1 MTVYCGQRRLMAGA
15 GGRRLL
21 GWVAALLLGSPAP
34 AAATEFVFAS
44 AAEGGRILAA
54 RDGFFE
60 AMAPAEMRLR
70 SVRLGRTTSEELR
83 AQYRA
88 GALEWNGAERRAWQA
103 SLDRLGPRLAAWS
116 ALLPH
121 RVLLVRVRGSVED
134 GIPHTRGNAIVLPV
148 GIGRGRAE
156 WRDFILAHEIF
167 HILSRAQAA
176 RHDSLYAL
184 IGFRPCRFALPA
196 ELRARR
202 ITNPDA
208 PEERHYVQ
216 LGGER
221 GAYVPLQLAR
231 PVEAPPP
238 ALAESLQFLLL
249 GVDVADGTCTARRRR
264 GRGRWELV
272 APSALPAL
280 FAVIGPN
287 TDYLAHPEEL
297 MADNFAL
304 LLTRR
309 ARTPD
314 RALLDRLARW
324 LDEQAARATH

>member
-1 MTVYCGQRRLMAGA
+1 MQGAARRRLF
-15 GGRRLL
+15 
-21 GWVAALLLGSPAP
+21 GWLAALLLGLPAP

-44 AAEGGRILAA
+44 AAEGARILGAH
-54 RDGFFE
+54 DGFFE
-60 AMAPAEMRLR
+60 AMAPLEMRLR
-70 SVRLGRTTSEELR
+70 SIRPGRITREELR
-83 AQYRA
+83 AQYRT
-88 GALEWNGAERRAWQA
+88 GALEWDRTERRAWQA
-103 SLDRLGPRLAAWS
+103 SLDRLAPRLAAWS
-116 ALLPH
+116 ALLPE
-121 RVLLVRVRGSVED
+121 RVLLVSVRGSVED
-134 GIPHTRGNAIVLPV
+134 GIPHTRGNAILLPV
-148 GIGRGRAE
+148 GTGRARGAA
-156 WRDFILAHEIF
+156 RDVMLAHEIF
-167 HILSRAQAA
+167 HILSRAQAT

-216 LGGER
+216 LAGAA

-238 ALAESLQFLLL
+238 ALADSLQFRLL
-249 GVDVADGTCTARRRR
+249 GVDVADGVCTARRR
-264 GRGRWELV
+264 GGGWDLV
-272 APSALPAL
+272 APTALPAL

-287 TDYLAHPEEL
+287 SDYLAHPEEL

-309 ARTPD
+309 ARAPD

-324 LDEQAARATH
+324 LDAAAGQAAH

>member
-1 MTVYCGQRRLMAGA
+1 MG
-15 GGRRLL
+15 
-21 GWVAALLLGSPAP
+21 VAAGRCLLGSLVGWLLFLPAP

-44 AAEGGRILAA
+44 AEEGGRILAA
-54 RDGFFE
+54 HDGFFE
-60 AMAPAEMRLR
+60 AMAPLEMRLR
-70 SVRLGRTTSEELR
+70 SAGPGRATTEGLR

-88 GALEWNGAERRAWQA
+88 GALAWDRAERNAWQA
-103 SLDRLGPRLAAWS
+103 SLDRLAPRLAAWS
-116 ALLPH
+116 ALLPE

-134 GIPHTRGNAIVLPV
+134 GIPHTRANAILLP
-148 GIGRGRAE
+148 IGAGHARAAR
-156 WRDFILAHEIF
+156 RDFILAHEIF
-167 HILSRAQAA
+167 HLLSRAQEA
-176 RHDSLYAL
+176 RHDGLYAL
-184 IGFRPCRFALPA
+184 IAFRPCRFALPA

-202 ITNPDA
+202 ITDPDA

-216 LGGER
+216 LAGGR

-231 PVEAPPP
+231 PVAAPPP

-249 GVDVADGTCTARRRR
+249 RVDVADGICTARRR
-264 GRGRWELV
+264 GGGWELV

-287 TDYLAHPEEL
+287 SDYLAHPEEL

-309 ARTPD
+309 ARAPD
-314 RALLDRLARW
+314 QALLDRLARW
-324 LDEQAARATH
+324 LDAQVAN

>member
-1 MTVYCGQRRLMAGA
+1 MKY
-15 GGRRLL
+15 GRHLF
-21 GWVAALLLGSPAP
+21 GWLAALLLGLPAP

-44 AAEGGRILAA
+44 AAEGARILAGH
-54 RDGFFE
+54 DGFFE
-60 AMAPAEMRLR
+60 AMAPLEMRLR
-70 SVRLGRTTSEELR
+70 SAGAGRVTSEELR

-103 SLDRLGPRLAAWS
+103 SLDRLRPRLAAWS
-116 ALLPH
+116 ALLPE
-121 RVLLVRVRGSVED
+121 RVLLVRAGAGVED
-134 GIPHTRGNAIVLPV
+134 GIPHTRANAILLPA
-148 GIGRGRAE
+148 GAGPARAAG
-156 WRDFILAHEIF
+156 RDFMLAHEIF
-167 HILSRAQAA
+167 HLLSRAQAA

-208 PEERHYVQ
+208 PEERHYVE
-216 LGGER
+216 LAGGR

-231 PVEAPPP
+231 PVAAPPP
-238 ALAESLQFLLL
+238 ALAESLHFLLL
-249 GVDVADGTCTARRRR
+249 RVDVADGICTARRHR
-264 GRGRWELV
+264 GGGWELA
-272 APSALPAL
+272 APAALPAL
-280 FAVIGPN
+280 FDVIGPN

-309 ARTPD
+309 ARAPD
-314 RALLDRLARW
+314 RALLDRLERW
-324 LDEQAARATH
+324 LDAQAGQAAN